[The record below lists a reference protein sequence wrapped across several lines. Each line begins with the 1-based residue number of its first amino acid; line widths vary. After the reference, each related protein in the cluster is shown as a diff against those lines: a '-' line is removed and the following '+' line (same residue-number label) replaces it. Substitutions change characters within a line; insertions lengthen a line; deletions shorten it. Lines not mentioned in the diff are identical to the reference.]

1 MRVFENIWADA
12 RYALRSFSSSPGV
25 TVAAVVAIAVGIGI
39 NTGLFTVLNG
49 LLLRDVPVP
58 EAQQLVA
65 IHQIFA
71 DAESE
76 RSVRGSQSMF
86 SFSEYETYRDGTRT
100 LSGVLAYTLAETN
113 ATLAGA
119 APREIQGS
127 LVSCNYFDVL
137 RVSPVTGRSFAPDA
151 CENPSGP
158 PEVVL
163 GHDVWMTAFAGDPA
177 IVGRS
182 ILLNRQQFI
191 VAGVAPQGFAGID
204 FLRAQYFAPIS
215 AQSLLIPGADL
226 VGNDHLSWLMLA
238 GRRAEGA
245 TLEQV
250 RTELGVIAARIDAG
264 VPGRQTTVVVER
276 ATPFSLPELRSTVIG
291 ASAIVMAGFGL
302 VLLIACANVANLLLA
317 RSATRG
323 REIALRLSLGAT
335 RLRLIQQFLTESAL
349 ISLVGGALGSL
360 LAVWSVQ
367 GALAFVLSVLP
378 AELPPMQIDPRPDLT
393 VLAFAIALT
402 AATGVVF
409 GLVPALHASSPD
421 QYTALKYEPGTSRRG
436 GWSRGAL
443 VGVQVAVCLVLTVAA
458 SLLLRGLYAAQTVEP
473 GFAYRDVSVVSI
485 PLRSAGYDAA
495 RVSAFN
501 RELMQ
506 RVASL
511 PGVTAVA
518 QTAKTPL
525 MPGSREFELSRSGE
539 GDYQRFYFNNVS
551 PGHFALLGMPLVRGR
566 DFTDAD
572 LTDSSNAMIVT
583 AATARRLWPGEEAVG
598 KLLDIEIGND
608 ARVTFEVV
616 GVAGD
621 AQVQTIGAIDDN
633 YVYLPASP
641 RSQMDA
647 QLLVKSDA
655 PTATIAAA
663 IRDVVESMD
672 PTLVPT
678 VTPLEA
684 NLDIWRRFS
693 SLGTSLA
700 GALGA
705 LALVLAAIG
714 VYGQV
719 SYAVNLRLREIGIRV
734 ALGASARQVFRLVV
748 ARNAR
753 PVVLG
758 LAVGG
763 VGCLAVGQLFSSLL
777 FGVSAF
783 DPLALGGAAA
793 FVLATAFAAT
803 LLPTRRALRVDP
815 TVTLRY
821 E

>member
-1 MRVFENIWADA
+1 MRFLDNFLGDI

-25 TVAAVVAIAVGIGI
+25 MVAAVVAIAVGIGI

-49 LLLRDVPVP
+49 ILLRALPAP
-58 EAQQLVA
+58 AAEQLVA
-65 IHQIFA
+65 IHQILPDGGPRA
-71 DAESE
+71 
-76 RSVRGSQSMF
+76 VRGSRSMF
-86 SFSEYETYRDGTRT
+86 SFSEYESYRDGTRT
-100 LSGVLAYTLAETN
+100 LSGVLAYTVAETN
-113 ATLAGA
+113 ATLGGD
-119 APREIQGS
+119 APREIQGT

-137 RVSPVTGRSFAPDA
+137 RVTPVIGRSFATDT
-151 CENPSGP
+151 CESRSGP
-158 PEVVL
+158 PEIVL
-163 GHDVWMTAFAGDPA
+163 AHDVWLTSFGGDPA
-177 IVGRS
+177 IAGRS
-182 ILLNRQQFI
+182 IVLNRQQFV
-191 VAGVAPQGFAGID
+191 VAGVAPEGFAGVD
-204 FLRAQYFAPIS
+204 FLRAQYFVPIS
-215 AQSLLIPGADL
+215 AQSSLIPGADL
-226 VGNDHLSWLMLA
+226 VGNDNLSWLMLV
-238 GRRAEGA
+238 GRRDAAA
-245 TLEQV
+245 TIEQV
-250 RTELGVIAARIDAG
+250 RTELGVIAARIDQSG
-264 VPGRQTTVVVER
+264 ETTVVVEP
-276 ATPFSLPELRSTVIG
+276 ATPFSLPEFRSTVIG
-291 ASAIVMAGFGL
+291 VSSVVMGAFGL

-349 ISLVGGALGSL
+349 ISLLGGALGSL

-367 GALAFVLSVLP
+367 ASLAFVLSMLP
-378 AELPPMQIDPRPDLT
+378 AELPPLQIDPRPDAT
-393 VLAFAIALT
+393 VLGFAIALT
-402 AATGVVF
+402 VATGIVF
-409 GLVPALHASSPD
+409 GLLPALHASNPN
-421 QYTALKYEPGTSRRG
+421 QYTALKHDTTGMARRG
-436 GWSRGAL
+436 SGWSRGAL

-473 GFAYRDVSVVSI
+473 GFAYRDVAVVS
-485 PLRSAGYDAA
+485 LRFGPAGYDAQ
-495 RVSAFN
+495 RTTAFN
-501 RELMQ
+501 RELMR
-506 RVASL
+506 RVAAL

-518 QTAKTPL
+518 QTTKTPL
-525 MPGSREFELSRSGE
+525 LPGSREFELSRSGE
-539 GDYQRFYFNNVS
+539 DDYQRFYFNNVS
-551 PGHFALLGMPLVRGR
+551 PGYFALLEMPLVRGR

-572 LTDSSNAMIVT
+572 LTDTSPALIVT

-598 KLLDIEIGND
+598 KRLDLDIGNG
-608 ARVTFEVV
+608 ARVTFEIV

-621 AQVQTIGAIDDN
+621 AQVQTIGTIDDH
-633 YVYLPASP
+633 YVYTPASP
-641 RSQMDA
+641 RWQTDA

-655 PTATIAAA
+655 PAAA
-663 IRDVVESMD
+663 IADAVRDVVDSMD
-672 PTLVPT
+672 PMLIPSVA
-678 VTPLEA
+678 PLEA

-693 SLGTSLA
+693 SLGSTLA
-700 GALGA
+700 GALGV
-705 LALVLAAIG
+705 LALLLAGIG

-734 ALGASARQVFRLVV
+734 ALGASARQVFRLVL

-753 PVVLG
+753 PVVVG

-763 VGCLAVGQLFSSLL
+763 VACLAVGQLLSNLL